1 MKGLAKIIKMSDV
14 IEYNRLVSGEQGAGY
29 VKCSVQL
36 TSGKSAGK
44 TGNARVYTT
53 TLEKVELAGIDPM
66 KHEFELRVEQI
77 DGSTGLAATLY
88 APGVGGW
95 DLEDFDDDDD
105 DNEDFDAGVSVNQTL
120 PKTETVDEI

>member
-105 DNEDFDAGVSVNQTL
+105 FDNGVSETTNVA
-120 PKTETVDEI
+120 ETVDEI

>member
-1 MKGLAKIIKMSDV
+1 MKGLAKIIKMSAV

-77 DGSTGLAATLY
+77 EGSTGLAATLY

-105 DNEDFDAGVSVNQTL
+105 FDNGVSETTNVA
-120 PKTETVDEI
+120 ETVDEI

>member
-95 DLEDFDDDDD
+95 DLSDFEDDDDF
-105 DNEDFDAGVSVNQTL
+105 DNGVSETTNVA
-120 PKTETVDEI
+120 ETVDEI